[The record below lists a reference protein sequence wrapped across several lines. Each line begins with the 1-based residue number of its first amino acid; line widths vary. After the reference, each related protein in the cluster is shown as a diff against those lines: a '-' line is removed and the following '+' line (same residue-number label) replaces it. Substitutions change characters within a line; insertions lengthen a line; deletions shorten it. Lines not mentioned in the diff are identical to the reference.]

1 MTDTKRVIISIGRQ
15 FGSGGRVIGRKLA
28 ERLGVAYYD
37 KELLALFAKES
48 GFDQKFFAQADEKHS
63 VVEGALQWLSESF
76 SSAVGAE
83 NFMSND
89 SLFKVQSE
97 VIQLL
102 AEQRSCVIVGRCSD
116 YILRNNPH
124 CLSVFL
130 HADID
135 DRVARVMA
143 RMNLTAEQARSLIEA
158 EDKRR
163 ANYYNYYSNKIWG
176 RASTYDL
183 CLNVSLLG
191 EDAVVDVLADV
202 VRRKIF

>member
-1 MTDTKRVIISIGRQ
+1 MTDSKRVIISIGRQ

-28 ERLGVAYYD
+28 ERLGIAYYD

-63 VVEGALQWLSESF
+63 AFEGALQWLSESF
-76 SSAVGAE
+76 SSAVCAE
-83 NFMSND
+83 NYMSND

-116 YILRNNPH
+116 YILRKNPH

-130 HADID
+130 HADLD
-135 DRVARVMA
+135 DRVARVSE
-143 RMNLTAEQARSLIEA
+143 RMNVSAEQARSMIEQ

-163 ANYYNYYSNKIWG
+163 ANYYNYYSSKTWG
-176 RASTYDL
+176 RASSYDL

-191 EDAVVDVLADV
+191 EDTVVDIVAEV
-202 VRRKIF
+202 VKRKFS